1 MEENVKH
8 FNVISLGS
16 DQHLSQVQDDQHLG
30 PVLDF
35 KIDHRLLGLV
45 QHHDDFPLL
54 DKDQEFQHKDPFHLQ
69 VKGQELKYRHQEG
82 HDHNIPFLQKI
93 SLPS

>member
-1 MEENVKH
+1 MKMEENVKH
-8 FNVISLGS
+8 FNVIFLGS

-35 KIDHRLLGLV
+35 KIDHRHLGLV
-45 QHHDDFPLL
+45 QHHDDDPLL

-69 VKGQELKYRHQEG
+69 VKEQELKYLHLEG
-82 HDHNIPFLQKI
+82 QDHNIQFQQ
-93 SLPS
+93 